1 MVDEELLWVA
11 RWRFLALLE
20 ASLSPKSLYS
30 LGGEEAPSGTA
41 SADTVRAED
50 EIGRG
55 RGRNE

>member
-30 LGGEEAPSGTA
+30 LGSEEAPSVTA
-41 SADTVRAED
+41 SADSAHGRRDWE
-50 EIGRG
+50 RG